1 MEAAL
6 DILAP
11 VIGRHVHAAA
21 RSPADAWVQLS
32 AELRALTSGDAL
44 SAGDLQAVLRH
55 WPRLLE
61 ALTPEL
67 SAPSAHVAEL
77 DVVHWLGCV
86 LGFVCLVP
94 GPLTGAPLEAA
105 RNAIRALVAKA
116 HASEADPKSPLFNR
130 CIRALA
136 PEERRWLPRDAVRKE
151 LKQLCGALAS
161 ALRVGGAEVRCVA
174 AEGLRQLQRQHP
186 AKMRAA
192 VGSWL
197 AAAVDA
203 ALRDAGEARTILVSV
218 IEAQPP
224 AGVKQ
229 ALCEE
234 VLATLFGAS
243 AAPTEAGAVLVATPG
258 AAPCVDAE
266 VLRLWG
272 AIVGAVG
279 PALVRGHKERLNAL
293 LLLPS
298 GAFAATAP
306 SVRAA
311 TFRAWE
317 RLAAAWASA
326 LTAPGFDAGTA
337 DRRISLLLTPLK
349 ELDWSATDAEAA
361 ATHEAAAD
369 CACTLVRTL
378 GAADLDR
385 ASRQAADEEKET
397 PIMKLACALAGHH
410 NRQVRLGALR
420 AVAQMASAR
429 PASVGDWL
437 CGKFARQSRLH
448 LIGGALRD
456 ALHAEAKFLDANG
469 AIGEHGE
476 AVVAAL
482 CGCWVSVV
490 ASLPSAATSAV
501 ASQVAKELMSASGL
515 VASFDGAP
523 AVTRLGPAL
532 AKVCV
537 NPERQTARTVERMVG
552 CQLTAAASAL
562 GEPPVLTVLGLLCAP
577 SGDGGAADSGIGS
590 LAASLA
596 ATGLLAAARRC
607 AAATEGGDGGEASE
621 EATAQ
626 SEPSSAAADGAAPPE
641 PPRERALAL
650 LKPAADLLQKVV
662 ALAHAQPDARGGS
675 LLHDD
680 AEARLN
686 DVLRALS
693 LLAAARGAT
702 EGDGAAAGS
711 KRKRGEEE

>member
-21 RSPADAWVQLS
+21 RSPADAWVHLS
-32 AELRALTSGDAL
+32 AELRALTSGDA
-44 SAGDLQAVLRH
+44 SSDELQAALSH

-77 DVVHWLGCV
+77 DVVYWLGCV
-86 LGFVCLVP
+86 LGFACLVTR
-94 GPLTGAPLEAA
+94 PLTGAPLEAA
-105 RNAIRALVAKA
+105 RAAIRALVAKA
-116 HASEADPKSPLFNR
+116 HASEADPKSPLYNR

-136 PEERRWLPRDAVRKE
+136 PDEHRWLPRDAARKE

-161 ALRVGGAEVRCVA
+161 ALRVGGAELRCVA

-218 IEAQPP
+218 IEVQPP
-224 AGVKQ
+224 AGVKP

-234 VLATLFGAS
+234 VLTTLFGAS
-243 AAPTEAGAVLVATPG
+243 ATPTEAGAVLVATPG
-258 AAPCVDAE
+258 AAPCVDEE

-272 AIVGAVG
+272 AVVGAVG

-369 CACTLVRTL
+369 CACTLVRML

-397 PIMKLACALAGHH
+397 PIMKLACSLAGHH
-410 NRQVRLGALR
+410 NRQVRLRALR

-429 PASVGDWL
+429 PAVVGEWL
-437 CGKFARQSRLH
+437 CGRFTRESRLH

-469 AIGEHGE
+469 AVGEHGE

-482 CGCWVSVV
+482 CECWVSVV

-537 NPERQTARTVERMVG
+537 NPERQTARTVERMLG
-552 CQLTAAASAL
+552 RQLTAAATAL

-596 ATGLLAAARRC
+596 AAGLLAAARR
-607 AAATEGGDGGEASE
+607 APPPPRAATAARRRRRRRRNRSRRRPRR
-621 EATAQ
+621 TARRR
-626 SEPSSAAADGAAPPE
+626 PSRRG
-641 PPRERALAL
+641 RALAL
-650 LKPAADLLQKVV
+650 LKPAAELLQKVV

-680 AEARLN
+680 AEARLH

-702 EGDGAAAGS
+702 EGDGVEAGS
-711 KRKRGEEE
+711 KRKRGEVEE